1 MACACSQ
8 KKKINKEALA
18 KASSPT
24 AGKFIVYEKNSNEE
38 IASANTTAEAFAKK
52 RDKELSDQTNGITG
66 KTYVVKRIFTA

>member
-18 KASSPT
+18 RASSPT

-38 IASANTTAEAFAKK
+38 LASANTTAEAFAKK
-52 RDKELSDQTNGITG
+52 KERELADQASGITG
-66 KTYVVKRIFTA
+66 KVYVVKRIFTT

>member
-38 IASANTTAEAFAKK
+38 IASVSTVPEAFAKK
-52 RDKELSDQTNGITG
+52 REAELSDETKGIKG
-66 KTYVVKRIFTA
+66 KTYVVKRIFTT